1 MLSDEA
7 ENTGENDF
15 DSEQNM
21 DENDEDSDLALASF
35 AV

>member
-1 MLSDEA
+1 MLSKDEA

-15 DSEQNM
+15 DSEQII
-21 DENDEDSDLALASF
+21 DENDEDSDLASF

>member
-1 MLSDEA
+1 MLSKDEA

-21 DENDEDSDLALASF
+21 DENDEGSDLASF